1 MHERLKLD
9 INKERNEPDNNQPI
23 QNSGVGHREDG
34 YEERN
39 KKHSTKAD
47 ERWQPE
53 EREQLFVQIKHEGRP
68 ENEQGQQKRVH
79 PRNQSSLQ
87 QLLHARSCG
96 KQFVYIRHWSATV
109 FGTKEGVGRSWI
121 RQRS

>member
-68 ENEQGQQKRVH
+68 ENEKGQQ
-79 PRNQSSLQ
+79 
-87 QLLHARSCG
+87 
-96 KQFVYIRHWSATV
+96 
-109 FGTKEGVGRSWI
+109 
-121 RQRS
+121 